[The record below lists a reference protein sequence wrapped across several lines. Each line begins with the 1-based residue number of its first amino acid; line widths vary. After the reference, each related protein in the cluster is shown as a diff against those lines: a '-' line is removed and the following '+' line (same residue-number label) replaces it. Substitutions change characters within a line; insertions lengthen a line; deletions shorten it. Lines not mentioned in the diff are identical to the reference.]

1 VHPSACSALFL
12 ALLAAIESAL
22 GASMLKTSLAN
33 APVIVL
39 TQLPCQEVRIENRPC
54 CNFIS
59 MSRARTTTGSGTK
72 IKKKTREQQPTA
84 TTAASQQQFDT
95 HLLATC
101 HSGQKSLSRSQSQSQ
116 SSHLATAWCESV
128 LPTSDPDS
136 DSIRHLEHCSK

>member
-59 MSRARTTTGSGTK
+59 MPRARTTTGSGTK
-72 IKKKTREQQPTA
+72 KKKKKKQENNNQQRQLQQVNNNSTHTCLPLAILAKSPFTVPNPNPNPA
-84 TTAASQQQFDT
+84 TWRLPGVKACCQPPIQIQIPFDT
-95 HLLATC
+95 
-101 HSGQKSLSRSQSQSQ
+101 
-116 SSHLATAWCESV
+116 
-128 LPTSDPDS
+128 
-136 DSIRHLEHCSK
+136 